1 MSEDLISS
9 GNVFQDLA
17 FPDAEEKFAKVK
29 LASAIYDGIQ
39 KQERTR
45 EEVLTILGIN
55 AEELE
60 SLING
65 RLRIFSRE
73 KLFDFLLA
81 LGHNL
86 EIVVTPQ
93 STGQG
98 KGAIAVVYNRKK

>member
-1 MSEDLISS
+1 MSEYLVSS

-39 KQERTR
+39 KQGRTR

-60 SLING
+60 NLIND
-65 RLRIFSRE
+65 RLRIFSIE
-73 KLFDFLLA
+73 KLFSFLLA

-86 EIVVTPQ
+86 EIVVTPK
-93 STGQG
+93 SMGEGQ
-98 KGAIAVVYNRKK
+98 GAIAVVYNGL

>member
-1 MSEDLISS
+1 MSEYLVSS

-29 LASAIYDGIQ
+29 LASAIYDAIQ
-39 KQERTR
+39 KQGRTP

-65 RLRIFSRE
+65 RLRSFSRE
-73 KLFDFLLA
+73 KLFSFLLA

-86 EIVVTPQ
+86 EIVVTPK
-93 STGQG
+93 STGES
-98 KGAIAVVYNRKK
+98 KGAIAVIYNCL